1 APGRGHSAARPGRHG
16 AAGPRVVARPL
27 LAVARR
33 GRTRRTAA
41 VAGAVSASRQLAAGA
56 GLAIAPGAC
65 YRERVTSPESCT
77 RFTSEKYITISDTH
91 TTPYSSMK
99 QLDRICSRSAIAP
112 NIGARKNPPSRP
124 ARPTLPVTAPRC
136 TGKSSAT
143 YLTVHARP
151 HANTAPRRNSSKV
164 NRQT

>member
-1 APGRGHSAARPGRHG
+1 PGAPGRGHSAARPGRHG

-65 YRERVTSPESCT
+65 YREGVTSPESCT

-99 QLDRICSRSAIAP
+99 QRSEERRVGKECRSRGSP
-112 NIGARKNPPSRP
+112 NQEKQKRKRVGCISG
-124 ARPTLPVTAPRC
+124 L
-136 TGKSSAT
+136 
-143 YLTVHARP
+143 
-151 HANTAPRRNSSKV
+151 
-164 NRQT
+164 